1 MSANNSQPIDNPQA
15 AKFCN
20 ENIRVAADKLS
31 QRPD

>member
-1 MSANNSQPIDNPQA
+1 MTTNNSQPIDKA
-15 AKFCN
+15 VKFCN